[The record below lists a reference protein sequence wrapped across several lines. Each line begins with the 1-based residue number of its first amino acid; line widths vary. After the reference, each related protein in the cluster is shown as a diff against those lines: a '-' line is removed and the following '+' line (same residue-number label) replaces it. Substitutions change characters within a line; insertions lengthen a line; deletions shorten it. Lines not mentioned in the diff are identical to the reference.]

1 MFQTI
6 QLPAGIAHLDT
17 SLSNM
22 YTDAFPLKNRKRF
35 SNLSKLKSKSKE
47 QATLVQTETSIFAH

>member
-1 MFQTI
+1 
-6 QLPAGIAHLDT
+6 
-17 SLSNM
+17 M

-35 SNLSKLKSKSKE
+35 SNLCKLKSKSKE

>member
-1 MFQTI
+1 
-6 QLPAGIAHLDT
+6 
-17 SLSNM
+17 M